1 MGIKDYSKLL
11 DSISQDNE
19 KEPTFKKH
27 DRVLLVDGLNLFLRN
42 FAMINFIN
50 ESGTHTGGLGGF
62 LRSLGSLIELIKP
75 TEVYIMFDGI
85 GSSVNRKNLI
95 PEYKS
100 GRNVTRITNFDVY
113 KNLEEEN
120 QSKVDQIVRL
130 IHYLKCLPVK
140 VISLDRV
147 EADDVIAFLS
157 KKLAAEQNSKVFIV
171 SADHDFTQLVTERIT
186 HYRPVKKEFYTPTKV
201 FNEYGIQPENFILYK
216 TLMGDK
222 SDKIT
227 GIKGLGKKGLLK
239 KFPELAKT
247 KLDLQD
253 IIDIS
258 AEKYKEH
265 IIYSRVVFEKDNLA
279 KNYKVMDLH
288 NPLLGEDEKLI
299 LEAFI
304 EGTVGELNIPAFI
317 RMYNEDGLNHTI
329 KNPEYW
335 LRNKFKTLNIFK

>member
-1 MGIKDYSKLL
+1 MGKDYSKLL
-11 DSISQDNE
+11 DSINQDNE
-19 KEPTFKKH
+19 KVPVSKRH
-27 DRVLLVDGLNLFLRN
+27 DRVLLIDGLNLFLRN
-42 FAMINFIN
+42 FAMINFVN

-62 LRSLGSLIELIKP
+62 LRSLGSLIHLIKP
-75 TEVYIMFDGI
+75 TEVYVTFDGI
-85 GSSVNRKNLI
+85 GSSINRKNLI

-140 VISLDRV
+140 VVSLDRV
-147 EADDVIAFLS
+147 EADDLIAFLS
-157 KKLAAEQNSKVFIV
+157 KKLANEYDSKVFIV
-171 SADHDFTQLVTERIT
+171 SADHDFTQLVTEKIT
-186 HYRPVKKEFYTPTKV
+186 HYRPVKKEFFTPDKV
-201 FNEYGIQPENFILYK
+201 VKEYGIQPENFILYK

-239 KFPELAKT
+239 KFPELAER
-247 KLDLQD
+247 KLVLQD

-258 AEKYKEH
+258 SEKYKEH
-265 IIYSRVVFEKDNLA
+265 IIYSRVVFEKDNLE

-288 NPLLGEDEKLI
+288 NPLLDEDEKLI
-299 LEAFI
+299 LEEYI
-304 EGTVGELNIPAFI
+304 KESVGELKLPSFI
-317 RMYNEDGLNHTI
+317 RLYNEDGLNHTI

-335 LRNKFKTLNIFK
+335 LRDTFKILNNFK